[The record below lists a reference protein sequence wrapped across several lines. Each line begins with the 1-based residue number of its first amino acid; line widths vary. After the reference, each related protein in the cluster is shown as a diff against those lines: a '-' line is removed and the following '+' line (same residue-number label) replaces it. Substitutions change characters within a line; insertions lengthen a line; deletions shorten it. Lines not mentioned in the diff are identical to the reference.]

1 MRKATKIAR
10 RKKRMKALAKMH
22 WYSKWSPHYGKAK
35 KMYES
40 TFKQRYPYT
49 KSNY

>member
-10 RKKRMKALAKMH
+10 RKKRLKALAKMH
-22 WYSKWSPHYGKAK
+22 WYADWTEEYSRAK

-40 TFKQRYPYT
+40 TLKQRFPYT